1 MPKLSGSFLLPLFVQ
16 QRNSALVPQPITP
29 SPRMTYREAIEELE
43 TILRALETDAVDV
56 DDLTTRVERSAEL
69 IRLCRHKLRHAEA
82 SLDRV
87 FDSLDEDEE
96 DEEDEEETEEAD
108 ADDMETDDDAD
119 DEQEAD
125 DEHDH
130 LPGGPGRAW

>member
-1 MPKLSGSFLLPLFVQ
+1 
-16 QRNSALVPQPITP
+16 
-29 SPRMTYREAIEELE
+29 MTYREAIEELE

-87 FDSLDEDEE
+87 FDTLDDEDEADELTEEEETE
-96 DEEDEEETEEAD
+96 DDEIEDEEE
-108 ADDMETDDDAD
+108 DDDA
-119 DEQEAD
+119 E
-125 DEHDH
+125 EHDH
-130 LPGGPGRAW
+130 LPGGPGRRW

>member
-1 MPKLSGSFLLPLFVQ
+1 
-16 QRNSALVPQPITP
+16 
-29 SPRMTYREAIEELE
+29 MTYREAIEELE

-87 FDSLDEDEE
+87 FDTLDEEDEADEEMEEKEDEE
-96 DEEDEEETEEAD
+96 DD
-108 ADDMETDDDAD
+108 AS
-119 DEQEAD
+119 
-125 DEHDH
+125 EHDN
-130 LPGGPGRAW
+130 LPGGAGRAWQ

>member
-1 MPKLSGSFLLPLFVQ
+1 MPDISLNPTHNRNLLIVNCQLK
-16 QRNSALVPQPITP
+16 N
-29 SPRMTYREAIEELE
+29 MTYREAIEELE

-56 DDLTTRVERSAEL
+56 DDLTARVERSAEL

-87 FDSLDEDEE
+87 FDSLDEEEENEAADDDNETEDSPDEPAGEE
-96 DEEDEEETEEAD
+96 DDEAN
-108 ADDMETDDDAD
+108 
-119 DEQEAD
+119 

>member
-1 MPKLSGSFLLPLFVQ
+1 
-16 QRNSALVPQPITP
+16 
-29 SPRMTYREAIEELE
+29 MTYREAIEELE

-87 FDSLDEDEE
+87 FDTLDEE
-96 DEEDEEETEEAD
+96 DDADDLPEDKEEETE
-108 ADDMETDDDAD
+108 
-119 DEQEAD
+119 DEDEAD
-125 DEHDH
+125 DEDDN
-130 LPGGPGRAW
+130 LPGGPGRPW

>member
-1 MPKLSGSFLLPLFVQ
+1 
-16 QRNSALVPQPITP
+16 
-29 SPRMTYREAIEELE
+29 MTYREAIEELE
-43 TILRALETDAVDV
+43 IILRALETDAVDV

-87 FDSLDEDEE
+87 FDTLDE
-96 DEEDEEETEEAD
+96 EEETEEPAD
-108 ADDMETDDDAD
+108 PE
-119 DEQEAD
+119 DEEEESEE

-130 LPGGPGRAW
+130 LPGGPGRSW

>member
-1 MPKLSGSFLLPLFVQ
+1 
-16 QRNSALVPQPITP
+16 
-29 SPRMTYREAIEELE
+29 MTYREAIEELE

-87 FDSLDEDEE
+87 FDSLKKM
-96 DEEDEEETEEAD
+96 TTRQKKMQTTTTRKLTIPTTTNTTTCPA
-108 ADDMETDDDAD
+108 APA
-119 DEQEAD
+119 
-125 DEHDH
+125 
-130 LPGGPGRAW
+130 GPGNPSADGIPFRQKILWLIYIEQ

>member
-1 MPKLSGSFLLPLFVQ
+1 
-16 QRNSALVPQPITP
+16 
-29 SPRMTYREAIEELE
+29 MTYREAIEELE

-56 DDLTTRVERSAEL
+56 DDLTARVERSAEL

-96 DEEDEEETEEAD
+96 GQEDPEEDENETETEAENEAD
-108 ADDMETDDDAD
+108 D
-119 DEQEAD
+119 D

>member
-1 MPKLSGSFLLPLFVQ
+1 
-16 QRNSALVPQPITP
+16 
-29 SPRMTYREAIEELE
+29 MTYREAIEELE

-56 DDLTTRVERSAEL
+56 DDLTARVERSAEL

-87 FDSLDEDEE
+87 FDTLDDEDETDEPTE
-96 DEEDEEETEEAD
+96 DEPADEDEDAD
-108 ADDMETDDDAD
+108 ADEDDAAGED
-119 DEQEAD
+119 LDEEA

-130 LPGGPGRAW
+130 LPGGPGRGW

>member
-1 MPKLSGSFLLPLFVQ
+1 
-16 QRNSALVPQPITP
+16 
-29 SPRMTYREAIEELE
+29 MTYREAIEELE

-96 DEEDEEETEEAD
+96 EPEDDDNQQNEEDE
-108 ADDMETDDDAD
+108 DDD
-119 DEQEAD
+119 EN
-125 DEHDH
+125 DH
-130 LPGGPGRAW
+130 LAGGPGRAW

>member
-1 MPKLSGSFLLPLFVQ
+1 
-16 QRNSALVPQPITP
+16 
-29 SPRMTYREAIEELE
+29 MTYREAIEELE

-56 DDLTTRVERSAEL
+56 DDLTARVERSAEL

-87 FDSLDEDEE
+87 FDSLDEDESP
-96 DEEDEEETEEAD
+96 DETEANDEAEADDEEAD
-108 ADDMETDDDAD
+108 DA
-119 DEQEAD
+119 

>member
-1 MPKLSGSFLLPLFVQ
+1 
-16 QRNSALVPQPITP
+16 
-29 SPRMTYREAIEELE
+29 MTYREAIEELE

-56 DDLTTRVERSAEL
+56 DDLTARVERSAEL

-96 DEEDEEETEEAD
+96 NGTDEEEDKNEAGSDSPEE
-108 ADDMETDDDAD
+108 ENDDDT
-119 DEQEAD
+119 D

>member
-1 MPKLSGSFLLPLFVQ
+1 
-16 QRNSALVPQPITP
+16 
-29 SPRMTYREAIEELE
+29 MTYREAIEELE

-87 FDSLDEDEE
+87 FDTLDEE
-96 DEEDEEETEEAD
+96 DDADELAEDDDVEDELEEDDDEEESE
-108 ADDMETDDDAD
+108 
-119 DEQEAD
+119 
-125 DEHDH
+125 EHDN
-130 LPGGPGRAW
+130 LPGGPGRSW

>member
-1 MPKLSGSFLLPLFVQ
+1 
-16 QRNSALVPQPITP
+16 
-29 SPRMTYREAIEELE
+29 MTYREAIEELE

-56 DDLTTRVERSAEL
+56 DDLTARVERSAEL

-96 DEEDEEETEEAD
+96 GQEDPEEDEDETETEAENEAD
-108 ADDMETDDDAD
+108 DY
-119 DEQEAD
+119 

>member
-1 MPKLSGSFLLPLFVQ
+1 
-16 QRNSALVPQPITP
+16 
-29 SPRMTYREAIEELE
+29 MTYREAIEELE

-87 FDSLDEDEE
+87 FDTLDEEEEEEDMNDEPDEEE
-96 DEEDEEETEEAD
+96 DEDPD
-108 ADDMETDDDAD
+108 A
-119 DEQEAD
+119 
-125 DEHDH
+125 HDH
-130 LPGGPGRAW
+130 LAGGPGRGW

>member
-1 MPKLSGSFLLPLFVQ
+1 
-16 QRNSALVPQPITP
+16 
-29 SPRMTYREAIEELE
+29 MTYREAIEELE

-87 FDSLDEDEE
+87 FDTLDDEDEADEVGAEDEEELSEDEE
-96 DEEDEEETEEAD
+96 DEDEDDNLA
-108 ADDMETDDDAD
+108 
-119 DEQEAD
+119 
-125 DEHDH
+125 
-130 LPGGPGRAW
+130 GGPGRPW

>member
-1 MPKLSGSFLLPLFVQ
+1 
-16 QRNSALVPQPITP
+16 
-29 SPRMTYREAIEELE
+29 MTYREAIEELE

-87 FDSLDEDEE
+87 FDTLDEEDEADEEMEEKEE
-96 DEEDEEETEEAD
+96 DEEDD
-108 ADDMETDDDAD
+108 AS
-119 DEQEAD
+119 
-125 DEHDH
+125 EHDN
-130 LPGGPGRAW
+130 LPGGAGRAWQ

>member
-1 MPKLSGSFLLPLFVQ
+1 
-16 QRNSALVPQPITP
+16 
-29 SPRMTYREAIEELE
+29 MTYREAIEELE

-87 FDSLDEDEE
+87 FDTLDNEDEA
-96 DEEDEEETEEAD
+96 DELAE
-108 ADDMETDDDAD
+108 DDDAEAEA
-119 DEQEAD
+119 DED
-125 DEHDH
+125 DEHDD
-130 LPGGPGRAW
+130 LAGGAGRAW